1 MQVMI
6 GGYMREKRFK
16 YIFKDEFGYFH
27 RVYTLKEL
35 ANGELLKDTSA
46 FLHMG
51 AEIVAE
57 GLQDIGMVDCV
68 GNHIYEGDRVELQLD
83 RLDDS
88 ECKVSAFFEVI
99 YREQSAGFVFKR
111 LDADNVLYSIMKK
124 DIVSRLYRFKG
135 SVYEDIENEQK

>member
-1 MQVMI
+1 
-6 GGYMREKRFK
+6 
-16 YIFKDEFGYFH
+16 
-27 RVYTLKEL
+27 
-35 ANGELLKDTSA
+35 
-46 FLHMG
+46 MG